1 MYFAA
6 PLLTLVALGTGSLA
20 ATVLRRDP
28 ATHVGTFQTYA
39 HQGCSFMPL
48 CTRVVYGAD
57 VVRPP
62 CHSFGDDSVESVKL
76 TEIGDGCQCK
86 VQNLRRRVPPFSH
99 SQLVWLTRRGQFS
112 YTQTRRAVLAAR
124 RLSPRRAP
132 TRRASGR
139 AGGWSV
145 FLGITRMKW
154 HGLLFG
160 LMYL

>member
-6 PLLTLVALGTGSLA
+6 PLLTLLALGTGSFA

-76 TEIGDGCQCK
+76 TEIGDGCQFFVYTDSACSAG
-86 VQNLRRRVPPFSH
+86 R
-99 SQLVWLTRRGQFS
+99 SQVKPNTCTDAQGEWKSWGMECLPGH
-112 YTQTRRAVLAAR
+112 Y
-124 RLSPRRAP
+124 
-132 TRRASGR
+132 
-139 AGGWSV
+139 
-145 FLGITRMKW
+145 
-154 HGLLFG
+154 
-160 LMYL
+160 

>member
-6 PLLTLVALGTGSLA
+6 PLLSLVALGTGSLA

-62 CHSFGDDSVESVKL
+62 CHSFGDDSVE
-76 TEIGDGCQCK
+76 
-86 VQNLRRRVPPFSH
+86 
-99 SQLVWLTRRGQFS
+99 
-112 YTQTRRAVLAAR
+112 
-124 RLSPRRAP
+124 LSSNTCTDAQGEWKSWGMECLP
-132 TRRASGR
+132 G
-139 AGGWSV
+139 
-145 FLGITRMKW
+145 
-154 HGLLFG
+154 H
-160 LMYL
+160 Y